1 MQQHTTTYQ
10 DTLPNLVT
18 STDPTTAAASSLT
31 SFSTELDD
39 FLASLGSFP
48 GLETPTQDIFSL
60 PSSADSVSNTIDSSD
75 TAAFVSEDSFSIPED
90 ACADMQ
96 VLTNSH
102 TFSHGGPPIAGHVGS
117 GATFWMDSP
126 CCCLITALGFL
137 KDLSPKTSK
146 GCAQAGVQISADAG
160 SPFPTIQSVI
170 AENERIVK
178 ALDSILQCPCSQD
191 GYLITVVSL
200 VVFKVL
206 DWYAAA
212 GRAAPTVTTADSYI
226 SHPCQIQTRSS
237 SHFAGSLCSDGE
249 NYGENSGRVAA
260 QMVLS
265 ELHRAQRL
273 VNELSA
279 RFKGQGTGGARVE
292 VGASNSTP
300 NGTHN
305 AIDMLCDGE
314 GTWPFSTTMLDQ
326 LEANLRG
333 RLRIVSLK
341 IVDMIRQA

>member
-1 MQQHTTTYQ
+1 MRRHAGTYQ
-10 DTLPNLVT
+10 LAYLFPRSTSDRRPCEKWRNLLYGLALLLPDNGARL
-18 STDPTTAAASSLT
+18 SQ
-31 SFSTELDD
+31 
-39 FLASLGSFP
+39 G
-48 GLETPTQDIFSL
+48 
-60 PSSADSVSNTIDSSD
+60 SVSQNR
-75 TAAFVSEDSFSIPED
+75 
-90 ACADMQ
+90 
-96 VLTNSH
+96 
-102 TFSHGGPPIAGHVGS
+102 
-117 GATFWMDSP
+117 
-126 CCCLITALGFL
+126 
-137 KDLSPKTSK
+137 K

-178 ALDSILQCPCSQD
+178 ALDSILQCSCSQD

-226 SHPCQIQTRSS
+226 PHPFQIQTRSS
-237 SHFAGSLCSDGE
+237 SHFADSLCSDGE

-279 RFKGQGTGGARVE
+279 RFKGQGTGGAEVE
-292 VGASNSTP
+292 VGASTNTP

-333 RLRIVSLK
+333 RLRIVSLR

>member
-18 STDPTTAAASSLT
+18 STDPTTAAASSSLT
-31 SFSTELDD
+31 FSTELDD

-48 GLETPTQDIFSL
+48 GLETPTQDMFSL

-75 TAAFVSEDSFSIPED
+75 TAALVSEDSFSIPED

-102 TFSHGGPPIAGHVGS
+102 TFSHGRPPIAGHVRS
-117 GATFWMDSP
+117 GATFCMDSP

-137 KDLSPKTSK
+137 KDLSPKTAK

-178 ALDSILQCPCSQD
+178 ALDSILQCSCSQD

-226 SHPCQIQTRSS
+226 PHPFQIQTRSS
-237 SHFAGSLCSDGE
+237 SHFADSLCSDGE

-279 RFKGQGTGGARVE
+279 RFKGQGTGGAEVE
-292 VGASNSTP
+292 VGASTNTP

-333 RLRIVSLK
+333 RLRIVSLR